1 MKLSHLIVLLFS
13 VTSIFSQDFKGA
25 ESTDNYMADATIA
38 NAVIKNA
45 TIIKSADENSIIT
58 GTVIEE
64 STGKPL
70 PGVLVAIIGTKFST
84 KTDAEG
90 KFYFRKMDSGQYIL
104 EFSLF
109 SFSTKV
115 VDEVVVVD
123 KEATILNVS
132 MAELSGVLDEVVI
145 KTVKAKTES
154 VQSLLTMQKNSIR
167 VSDGISAESIK
178 RTPDKTTSDVLKR
191 ISGTSI
197 QDNKF
202 VIIRGLND
210 RYNTTYLNGSPLP
223 STEPD
228 KKAFSFD
235 IFPAN
240 MLDNL
245 VIHKTASPDLPGEFA
260 GGVIDINTKSTPDKN
275 FQSISVGAGYNTITT
290 NKFKLSANDVKT
302 GLPSYFPN
310 SADFLALQSLKTE
323 TSIQQI
329 ATLAKNYQ
337 TDWGFNEGKFDPN
350 TNLQFTLGRYFKFNG
365 EQSLGLLASVTNNVT
380 NVYGE
385 GSLKDYETPGAQL
398 SSFNDK
404 NYRKQK
410 LTGAILN
417 LSLKL
422 NTNNRFSFK
431 NLYSVNSEARVTDRI
446 GTKRVEEE
454 PTMSLITS
462 RVFTQNKIYTGQL
475 IGEHFLTE
483 SKIKLN
489 WVGSYSNVQ
498 RDIPSER
505 RNTYEYIQY
514 LDGTQSVP
522 TANFVLNAVG
532 TDYPGSIFTS
542 TNNESIFS
550 TKLDVSKK
558 IDFSDNFSADIKIG
572 GITQSRNRKFQAR
585 QLGYIPF
592 NGRVNGINW
601 GPNTFSS
608 TIPTLPNATIF
619 NSENMGIISTSP
631 RVSGLTLFEG
641 TKGSDYYDAE
651 SNLDA
656 GYIMIDNVFKKLR
669 IIWGARLE
677 NYSQKLNSKTDVN
690 AIVTVDDTQ
699 LDILPSVNFIY
710 SLNKKQNLRL
720 SGSKTVNRPEFREL
734 APFLF
739 FDNDIR
745 KSISGN
751 PDLKITDILNADLR
765 YEFFLGKGQIFS
777 VSGFYKNFKKP
788 IEIQA
793 LANNSLIY
801 ENAEEAN
808 NYGVEI
814 DFRLLLSTLFGA
826 KETKFLDD
834 VTLFSNLAVIR
845 SKVDISNLI
854 ETAVE
859 TPLQGQSPYV
869 FNAGLQYLNKELG
882 WSFSAN
888 MNRVGNRITVHG
900 IQTTGNDSPAYWE
913 KARTLLDF
921 QIAKSFFKNKLELKL
936 NLQNALAQDF
946 VLYQNNYNLKGQEI
960 KGFDAFVNQVFIG
973 DKQNVNGFDAAV
985 DDLITTNKFGRTF
998 SFTMTYNF

>member
-1 MKLSHLIVLLFS
+1 MKISNLIFFLFF
-13 VTSIFSQDFKGA
+13 VTSVFSQNSRQTGPAD
-25 ESTDNYMADATIA
+25 TYVADATITH
-38 NAVIKNA
+38 NAI
-45 TIIKSADENSIIT
+45 DENSIIT

-70 PGVLVAIIGTKFST
+70 PGVLVVIIGTKFST
-84 KTDAEG
+84 QTDAEG
-90 KFYFRKMDSGQYIL
+90 KFYFRKMPAGQYIL

-123 KEATILNVS
+123 KEATVLNVS
-132 MAELSGVLDEVVI
+132 LTEMNGVLDEVVVK
-145 KTVKAKTES
+145 KTVKAKAES
-154 VQSLLTMQKNSIR
+154 VQSLLTMQKNSVR

-245 VIHKTASPDLPGEFA
+245 LIHKTASPDLPGEFA

-290 NKFKLSANDVKT
+290 NKTKYQANDIKT

-310 SADFLALQSLKTE
+310 SADFIALQNLKTE

-337 TDWGFNEGKFDPN
+337 TDWNVDEGKFDPN

-380 NVYGE
+380 NVYGQ
-385 GSLKDYETPGAQL
+385 GSLKEYETPGDL
-398 SSFNDK
+398 RKSFNND

-422 NTNNRFSFK
+422 STNNRFSFK
-431 NLYSVNSEARVTDRI
+431 NLYSITSESRYTDRL
-446 GTKRVEEE
+446 GTQNVQDVE
-454 PTMSLITS
+454 PRMTTS
-462 RVFTQNKIYTGQL
+462 TNRLFTQNKIYTGQL
-475 IGEHFLTE
+475 IGEHILPE
-483 SKIKLN
+483 SKIKLG

-498 RDIPSER
+498 REIPSER
-505 RNTYEYIQY
+505 RNSYEYIQY
-514 LDGTQSVP
+514 ADGTQSVP
-522 TANFVLNAVG
+522 TANFVVNAVG
-532 TDYPGSIFTS
+532 VDLPGSIFTS
-542 TNNESIFS
+542 NNSENIFS
-550 TKLDVSKK
+550 TKIDISKK
-558 IDFSDNFSADIKIG
+558 IDFSDNFSADIKMG
-572 GITQSRNRKFQAR
+572 GITQSRNRIFQAR

-601 GPNTFSS
+601 GQNTFSS
-608 TIPTLPNATIF
+608 TIPTLPDATIF
-619 NSENMGIISTSP
+619 NSANMGILSTSP
-631 RVSGLTLFEG
+631 RVSGLTLYEG

-651 SNLDA
+651 SSLDA

-669 IIWGARLE
+669 IIWGARIE
-677 NYSQKLNSKTDVN
+677 NYSQQLNSKSDVGTDI
-690 AIVTVDDTQ
+690 AVDDTQ

-720 SGSKTVNRPEFREL
+720 SGSKTLNRPEFREL

-739 FDNDIR
+739 FDFDTRFNT
-745 KSISGN
+745 SGN
-751 PDLKITDILNADLR
+751 PDLKITEIYNADLR
-765 YEFFLGKGQIFS
+765 YEFFLGRGQLFS
-777 VSGFYKNFKKP
+777 ASAFYKNFKNP
-788 IEIQA
+788 IELQA
-793 LANNSLIY
+793 LANNSNKY
-801 ENAEEAN
+801 QNATAGT
-808 NYGVEI
+808 NYGVELE
-814 DFRLLLSTLFGA
+814 FRLLLSTFFGA

-834 VTLFSNLAVIR
+834 LTLFSNLAVIR
-845 SKVDISNLI
+845 SEVDISNL
-854 ETAVE
+854 TPSAVA

-869 FNAGLQYLNKELG
+869 FNAGLQYINKEMG

-888 MNRVGNRITVHG
+888 TNRVGNRITIHG
-900 IQTTGNDSPAYWE
+900 NQTTGNASPAYWE
-913 KARTLLDF
+913 KARTFLDF
-921 QIAKSFFKNKLELKL
+921 QIAKSFLKNKIELKL
-936 NLQNALAQDF
+936 NVQNVLAQDLVF
-946 VLYQNNYNLKGQEI
+946 YQNNDLLETSEI
-960 KGFDAFVNQVFIG
+960 KGFDAFVNKVFTG
-973 DKQNVNGFDAAV
+973 DSQNKNGFDSKV
-985 DDLITTNKFGRTF
+985 DDEISRNTFGRTF
-998 SFTMTYNF
+998 SFSMTYNF

>member
-1 MKLSHLIVLLFS
+1 MKIFYFLVILLSVQLS
-13 VTSIFSQDFKGA
+13 FSQQSGLKGK
-25 ESTDNYMADATIA
+25 I
-38 NAVIKNA
+38 
-45 TIIKSADENSIIT
+45 
-58 GTVIEE
+58 IEE
-64 STGKPL
+64 STGKTL
-70 PGVLVAIIGTKFST
+70 PGAIIRIKNTPLATESDIDGNFFFRSV
-84 KTDAEG
+84 AVG
-90 KFYFRKMDSGQYIL
+90 KYDV
-104 EFSLF
+104 EFSALGF
-109 SFSTKV
+109 ETKILT
-115 VDEVVVVD
+115 EVEVIE
-123 KEATILNVS
+123 KEVTNLTVS
-132 MAELSGVLDEVVI
+132 LVEKKNVLDEVVI
-145 KTVKAKTES
+145 RTVKAKTES

-275 FQSISVGAGYNTITT
+275 FQSISVGTGYNTITT
-290 NKFKLSANDVKT
+290 NKTKFEANDIKA
-302 GLPSYFPN
+302 GLPSNFP
-310 SADFLALQSLKTE
+310 SSTDFIALQNLKTE

-337 TDWGFNEGKFDPN
+337 TDWSVNEGKFDPD
-350 TNLQFTLGRYFKFNG
+350 TNLQFTLGRYFKFNE
-365 EQSLGLLASVTNNVT
+365 EQSLGLLASVTNNVK
-380 NVYGE
+380 NIYGE
-385 GSLKDYETPGAQL
+385 TSRNSYETPGSVL
-398 SSFNDK
+398 ESFNDK
-404 NYRKQK
+404 NYSKQK

-422 NTNNRFSFK
+422 DTNNRFSFK
-431 NLYSVNSEARVTDRI
+431 NLYSINSESRYTDRI
-446 GTKRVEEE
+446 GTKNAQDAE
-454 PTMSLITS
+454 PIMGVITN
-462 RVFTQNKIYTGQL
+462 RLFTQNKIYTGQL
-475 IGEHFLTE
+475 IGEHFLPK

-489 WVGSYSNVQ
+489 WVGAYSNVQ
-498 RDIPSER
+498 REIPSER

-514 LDGTQSVP
+514 SDGTQSVP
-522 TANFVLNAVG
+522 TANFVLNSVG
-532 TDYPGSIFTS
+532 TDFPGSIFTS
-542 TNNESIFS
+542 NNKENIFS
-550 TKLDVSKK
+550 AKIDASKK
-558 IDFSDNFSADIKIG
+558 IEFSDDLSADIKIG
-572 GITQSRNRKFQAR
+572 GISQSRNRKFEAR

-601 GPNTFSS
+601 GTNTFSS
-608 TIPTLPNATIF
+608 TIPTQPNNTIF
-619 NSENMGIISTSP
+619 NSENTGIVSTSP

-651 SNLDA
+651 SNLNA
-656 GYIMIDNVFKKLR
+656 GYIMIDNIFNKWR

-677 NYSQKLNSKTDVN
+677 DYTQILNSKSDVGE
-690 AIVTVDDTQ
+690 IITVNDKQ
-699 LDILPSVNFIY
+699 LDILPSVNLIY
-710 SLNKKQNLRL
+710 SLTKKQNLRL
-720 SGSKTVNRPEFREL
+720 SGSKTLNRPEFREL

-739 FDNDIR
+739 FDNATR
-745 KSISGN
+745 FSTAGT
-751 PDLKITDILNADLR
+751 PTLKITDIYNADLR
-765 YEFFLGKGQIFS
+765 YEFFPGKGQIFS
-777 VSGFYKNFKKP
+777 VSAFYKDFTNP

-793 LANNSLIY
+793 LANNSNQY
-801 ENAEEAN
+801 QNADAGT

-814 DFRLLLSTLFGA
+814 DFRVLLSSIIGT
-826 KETKFLDD
+826 KENKFLDD
-834 VTLFSNLAVIR
+834 LTIFSNLAVIR

-854 ETAVE
+854 ETSVD

-888 MNRVGNRITVHG
+888 MNRVGNRITIHG
-900 IQTTGNDSPAYWE
+900 NQTSDNQTPAFWE

-921 QIAKSFFKNKLELKL
+921 QLAKSILNNKIELKL
-936 NLQNALAQDF
+936 NVQNALAQDLIF
-946 VLYQNNYNLKGQEI
+946 YQNNDLPGTSEI
-960 KGFDAFVNQVFIG
+960 KGFDAFMNKVFTG
-973 DKQNVNGFDAAV
+973 DSQNKNGYNTQE
-985 DDLITTNKFGRTF
+985 DDLIWKTKFGQNF